1 MTQLVPPTYPGSLPV
16 VIGHPRS
23 RLRRFGRTLLWLG
36 VTLVVIVTAVLLGPH
51 VLHAIHPGP
60 TGGGG

>member
-1 MTQLVPPTYPGSLPV
+1 MCVAMKQ
-16 VIGHPRS
+16 PRC
-23 RLRRFGRTLLWLG
+23 RLRHQGRTLLWLCL
-36 VTLVVIVTAVLLGPH
+36 TSTFIVAIVLLAPY